1 MLENKRTWR
10 GSSTPYNKPLQALG
24 MEQIHLLTEDHAR
37 GGHEANRLKACT
49 DCYPNIYS
57 MEPQDEREKHLRRTR
72 RSIEYRVPFTVQA
85 AAEVL
90 ADMVRQGYG
99 DRRLCIY
106 NNDGWHGIAEIECP
120 ATDVDHDEAKYWPT
134 IEPTPQELD
143 TRFDY

>member
-1 MLENKRTWR
+1 MR
-10 GSSTPYNKPLQALG
+10 GTK
-24 MEQIHLLTEDHAR
+24 
-37 GGHEANRLKACT
+37 
-49 DCYPNIYS
+49 
-57 MEPQDEREKHLRRTR
+57 